1 MKVHND
7 NPYIVNKLL
16 SVSGATWNSPSN
28 AGTKRTMFNSTNPT
42 PNAAHKYLLEN
53 NSFDNTC
60 FLDLLLNPWTSLD
73 KH

>member
-28 AGTKRTMFNSTNPT
+28 TGTKRTMFNSTNPT

-53 NSFDNTC
+53 NSFDTTC
-60 FLDLLLNPWTSLD
+60 F
-73 KH
+73 